1 MELVLDGWQ
10 KLLLEKVTN
19 EVWENLEFGGAA
31 VVDNIEEMHEW
42 HVALCEKL
50 KLMAKDAGV
59 SLRFV
64 DRADGSY
71 RITLRR
77 FRS

>member
-10 KLLLEKVTN
+10 KLLLEQVTN

-42 HVALCEKL
+42 HVALGERL
-50 KLMAKDAGV
+50 MLMAKDAGV
-59 SLRFV
+59 SLRFY
-64 DRADGSY
+64 DRVDGSY

>member
-1 MELVLDGWQ
+1 MEWVLDGWQ
-10 KLLLEKVTN
+10 ELLLEQVTN
-19 EVWENLEFGGAA
+19 EVWMNLEFGGAA
-31 VVDNIEEMHEW
+31 VVEIEEMHEW
-42 HVALCEKL
+42 HYALAKQL

-59 SLRFV
+59 SLRFY
-64 DRADGSY
+64 DRVDGSY

>member
-1 MELVLDGWQ
+1 MQNVLDGWQ
-10 KLLLEKVTN
+10 EYDLEKAVDQIWSELETDGASVV
-19 EVWENLEFGGAA
+19 EV
-31 VVDNIEEMHEW
+31 EEMHEW
-42 HVALCEKL
+42 HYALGKQL

-64 DRADGSY
+64 DRVDGSY

-77 FRS
+77 Y